1 MPTRSAISAAT
12 LEEVARRSAQEVL
25 EALRRSEERN
35 ARLQR
40 DVESLTL
47 QLEWFRRQIFGS
59 TSEKR
64 IVEVASGQ
72 LHLGEM
78 LAVPEQSMA
87 PAREV
92 PAHVRRLPRSDL
104 ADSGND
110 ESSLFFDESRVPV
123 KVIEVPNPAVQGLS
137 AEQYEV
143 VGQKVSH
150 RLAQQPGSY
159 VVLKYVRPVIKRRDT
174 QTLSCPPAPVGVLE
188 GSRADVSLIAGLL
201 IDKMQ
206 WHLPLHRQHQR
217 MAQAGIRVS
226 RGWLTQISSQA
237 IGLLEP
243 VYEAQLGSIRDSR
256 IKAMDETPIKAGRA
270 GPGKMKSC
278 YFWPVYGE
286 RDEVCFPFFETRAHA
301 SVETILGLRPRP
313 DAVLLSDG
321 YGAYAA
327 YAEKTGIAHAQ
338 CWAHCRREFFT
349 AQSVEPELSGQALER
364 IGRIYEIEQEIRQRN
379 LSAANKHLHRMTH
392 SKPVVDEFFEWVQQ
406 RLEDKA
412 LLPTNRFVQ
421 ALGYAHA
428 RKHAL
433 SLFLGEPDLPVD
445 TNHLERSL
453 RPIPLGRKN
462 WMFSWTELGARQ
474 IGIVQSLIVTCQLH
488 GINAYDYLVDVLQ
501 RIDRH
506 PAARVDLLTPRLWKE
521 HFAQQRLRSQIE
533 QHAV

>member
-1 MPTRSAISAAT
+1 GAAIIEVMPTRSAISAAT

-174 QTLSCPPAPVGVLE
+174 Q
-188 GSRADVSLIAGLL
+188 
-201 IDKMQ
+201 
-206 WHLPLHRQHQR
+206 
-217 MAQAGIRVS
+217 
-226 RGWLTQISSQA
+226 
-237 IGLLEP
+237 
-243 VYEAQLGSIRDSR
+243 
-256 IKAMDETPIKAGRA
+256 
-270 GPGKMKSC
+270 
-278 YFWPVYGE
+278 
-286 RDEVCFPFFETRAHA
+286 
-301 SVETILGLRPRP
+301 
-313 DAVLLSDG
+313 
-321 YGAYAA
+321 
-327 YAEKTGIAHAQ
+327 
-338 CWAHCRREFFT
+338 
-349 AQSVEPELSGQALER
+349 
-364 IGRIYEIEQEIRQRN
+364 
-379 LSAANKHLHRMTH
+379 
-392 SKPVVDEFFEWVQQ
+392 
-406 RLEDKA
+406 
-412 LLPTNRFVQ
+412 
-421 ALGYAHA
+421 
-428 RKHAL
+428 
-433 SLFLGEPDLPVD
+433 
-445 TNHLERSL
+445 
-453 RPIPLGRKN
+453 
-462 WMFSWTELGARQ
+462 
-474 IGIVQSLIVTCQLH
+474 
-488 GINAYDYLVDVLQ
+488 
-501 RIDRH
+501 
-506 PAARVDLLTPRLWKE
+506 
-521 HFAQQRLRSQIE
+521 
-533 QHAV
+533 